1 MREILAKL
9 MGPSRMLI
17 GYHGAVLSELCHFG
31 DSHLGKGFP
40 GSEGVLQGA
49 LACAL

>member
-1 MREILAKL
+1 MRDILAKL
-9 MGPSRMLI
+9 MGPSHTLI
-17 GYHGAVLSELCHFG
+17 GYHGTVLSELCHFV
-31 DSHLGKGFP
+31 DSHWGKGFP